1 MPEAGGH
8 IELERSIDSIIIGHR
23 HRTDLGDLE
32 PLMGSIEKR
41 GLLQPVTIT
50 PEGVLVCGRRRLEAV
65 RRLGWRTLKVWVR
78 SGISDG
84 LSKLLAQQDENTLR
98 KALTPIEQAALFA
111 ELKKL
116 MTEDGTR
123 RQEAS
128 RFGGHKEDVSGE
140 GNGGEDSSPPSPYG
154 GKTRERAALL
164 VSGKLGFQRYEQI
177 NALKRIVSDPPTPPV
192 VRDLAV
198 AALAQIEHGADVSP
212 AYERVKAALDLGGG
226 TLDHSPVTTAELE
239 ALAEEALA
247 RVKQERARG
256 GSRRRGTGR
265 SETPARRSLR
275 AFILTWDDLAGW
287 SQHYDPVEV
296 GQQLAES
303 DWVMFERVLAETQAF
318 ADEARRAR
326 QKLEQAS
333 A

>member
-8 IELERSIDSIIIGHR
+8 IELERSTDSIIIGHR

-111 ELKKL
+111 ELKRL
-116 MTEDGTR
+116 MAEDGAR

-128 RFGGHKEDVSGE
+128 RFGGEPISGE
-140 GNGGEDSSPPSPYG
+140 DNGGEDSSPPSPYG

-177 NALKRIVSDPPTPPV
+177 NALKRIVSDPATTSV

-198 AALAQIEHGADVSP
+198 AALAEIEAGADVSP
-212 AYERVKAALDLGGG
+212 AYEKVKAALDLGGG

-247 RVKQERARG
+247 RVKQIRARG
-256 GSRRRGTGR
+256 GSRRRATGH
-265 SETPARRSLR
+265 SETPARRTLR
-275 AFILTWDDLAGW
+275 AFILTWGDLAGW
-287 SQHYDPVEV
+287 PQHYDPVEV
-296 GQQLAES
+296 GEQLTES
-303 DWVMFERVLAETQAF
+303 DWDMFERVLSETQAF
-318 ADEARRAR
+318 ADAARRAR
-326 QKLEQAS
+326 QEHLERAS